1 MTFYYQYV
9 SKRARVPKKKKRF
22 TLKNDPEGAKRKL
35 LLFTV
40 HRVRQKLILLRQH
53 KIKRDSFISKLIIL
67 LPEQAYL
74 SFSSILKNLFI
85 NYPVRFARW
94 CYQTRVLKAGIR
106 FISNFYFVYRFFYNM
121 FYYTRLTGM
130 KLKFLWDTLDHY
142 LLLKQI
148 CRIVWREKLISST
161 LLWYSAYFFYVRNT
175 FFMRPDYI
183 WLQDVTNRMDRHIRD
198 RAKSLMRDEVFGN
211 PDLPSKVAPLLVQ
224 LVQQP
229 KIRTLMTD
237 LFIILLRNKPFQDDA
252 FRLVD
257 KLIHDFLNS
266 PLCERLFSNLI
277 VEQVLRN
284 KETVL
289 PGLFQLLQN
298 YLLSPSTT
306 PMLEREGAN
315 ILNHIL

>member
-1 MTFYYQYV
+1 MTFYYQCV
-9 SKRARVPKKKKRF
+9 SKRARVPKKKKRL

-53 KIKRDSFISKLIIL
+53 KIKRDSFIRKLIVL

-74 SFSSILKNLFI
+74 SISSILKNLFI

-94 CYQTRVLKAGIR
+94 CYQTRVVQAGIR
-106 FISNFYFVYRFFYNM
+106 FMSNFSFVYRFFYNM

-148 CRIVWREKLISST
+148 SRIAWREKLISST
-161 LLWYSAYFFYVRNT
+161 LLWYTAYFLYVRNT

-252 FRLVD
+252 LRLVD